1 MRWVFVS
8 SVTLDGFNWTC
19 ILRVYPQITL
29 FTQSRGGGVH
39 VMYFCEISVHFGNF
53 WSDFSSILN
62 PESNLQFY
70 FSSSKT
76 ARMMI
81 STRDFHLQFVFKYSD
96 FLCNHGHHNYFFYSF
111 PIKSEVRLL
120 LQLHINVHSTSL
132 FRWNSTTT
140 AATSSTTYR
149 TGRQPQGQCQ

>member
-81 STRDFHLQFVFKYSD
+81 SIYN
-96 FLCNHGHHNYFFYSF
+96 LCSNTLISYVIMVTTITFFYSF